1 MSSSSTPFMMSST
14 LFLQVSS
21 LCYKC
26 QVSVTSVESLLQV
39 SSLCYSV
46 LKRTSVVLVSLC
58 RSIVVDLCC
67 PDHMESSVD
76 SGINTVPIP
85 TALANRAHNL
95 LKQITYMRHDLT
107 GSLKKGSGW

>member
-1 MSSSSTPFMMSST
+1 MAFDSEFGDVFGGVGRWCLIVNLVMCSECN
-14 LFLQVSS
+14 LC
-21 LCYKC
+21 CYKC
-26 QVSVTSVESLLQV
+26 RVSVTSVESLSQV

-67 PDHMESSVD
+67 PDRMESSVD

-85 TALANRAHNL
+85 TALANWAQNL
-95 LKQITYMRHDLT
+95 LNK
-107 GSLKKGSGW
+107 

>member
-1 MSSSSTPFMMSST
+1 EFGDVFGGVGRWHLIVNLVMCSECN
-14 LFLQVSS
+14 
-21 LCYKC
+21 LCHYKC
-26 QVSVTSVESLLQV
+26 QVSVTV

-95 LKQITYMRHDLT
+95 LKLITCMRHDLT
-107 GSLKKGSGW
+107 GSLHKGSGW